1 MNYVTENAQFMEQ
14 KLKKFLQSGRRFC
27 GVVRE
32 RDPGHRLT
40 GCVSTNTVNHKG
52 KYE

>member
-1 MNYVTENAQFMEQ
+1 MNYVSENVQFMEQ

-27 GVVRE
+27 GVSRE
-32 RDPGHRLT
+32 RDSGHRLT
-40 GCVSTNTVNHKG
+40 GCVSTNTINDKG